1 MSCQP
6 SCATC
11 QQLRAAALEVVGNGG
26 IGALCSESLAAQ
38 ASLPPEE
45 VAAHYPV
52 LASCLH
58 EGYEEEA
65 SDLVRTVVEGYED
78 GADWQS
84 GFERSRADLVEWVST
99 HPAGARLFFVEAV
112 RGDRELRRRRDRTRR
127 KIVEFFAGEYAR
139 SANGNAVPLLQI
151 ELLIGAGFQL
161 ISGAIGHGEAAQH
174 EMPALEQR
182 LAELDGFFI
191 PVPVQR

>member
-127 KIVEFFAGEYAR
+127 RGHSDAARPRPAAWSAARRPETIPNPGAATGTARRRRAAG
-139 SANGNAVPLLQI
+139 G
-151 ELLIGAGFQL
+151 
-161 ISGAIGHGEAAQH
+161 
-174 EMPALEQR
+174 
-182 LAELDGFFI
+182 
-191 PVPVQR
+191 

>member
-99 HPAGARLFFVEAV
+99 HPAGIVGVGAAPIFGPVIRLDLSLLES
-112 RGDRELRRRRDRTRR
+112 RRRHHQSARVAAQQRERSRRARPIHPFRRDLEYRLRDRLPAQDTWLAAHRAPR
-127 KIVEFFAGEYAR
+127 A
-139 SANGNAVPLLQI
+139 AV
-151 ELLIGAGFQL
+151 
-161 ISGAIGHGEAAQH
+161 
-174 EMPALEQR
+174 
-182 LAELDGFFI
+182 
-191 PVPVQR
+191 